1 MSGGSVLR
9 TDPMRNHPD
18 SGPCGIMGG
27 CQRAPQIEKVNY
39 GHQIQN
45 LIFVDSPFKNNL
57 PLIDRCSIPGAECA
71 YLARPIDLQ
80 NLMIVDSSKQPRHSR
95 NPQPHPVPKSDNY

>member
-18 SGPCGIMGG
+18 SGECGIIGG
-27 CQRAPQIEKVNY
+27 CHRAPQNEKVNY

-45 LIFVDSPFKNNL
+45 LIFVDSPVKNNL
-57 PLIDRCSIPGAECA
+57 ALRDPCMRPGAECA
-71 YLARPIDLQ
+71 A
-80 NLMIVDSSKQPRHSR
+80 
-95 NPQPHPVPKSDNY
+95 PVFMF

>member
-1 MSGGSVLR
+1 MAGGGVLH
-9 TDPMRNHPD
+9 TDPIPD
-18 SGPCGIMGG
+18 KPCGMVFG
-27 CQRAPQIEKVNY
+27 CEKFPGSNQY

-45 LIFVDSPFKNNL
+45 LMIVDSPVKNNL
-57 PLIDRCSIPGAECA
+57 LDQLYLRDPCNRPGAEC
-71 YLARPIDLQ
+71 RMPINLQ

>member
-18 SGPCGIMGG
+18 SGECGIIGG
-27 CQRAPQIEKVNY
+27 CHRAPQIAAN
-39 GHQIQN
+39 HQIQN
-45 LIFVDSPFKNNL
+45 LIFVDSPFKNNF
-57 PLIDRCSIPGAECA
+57 PFTDRCSLPGAECA